1 MINLRKVRIGILG
14 GTFDPV
20 HNGHI
25 QLAREAI
32 TAGDL
37 DKVLFLVSRL
47 PPHKNAY
54 AADRERFE
62 MVKLA
67 LEGADRLEA
76 CDIELRREGKSYT
89 SDSVKFLRKEYPSS
103 DMVYIIG
110 SDVLSTLPYWHDG
123 ETIFSE
129 VEFMCFHRRGQMF
142 SCEHM
147 LCGLTEGQKSRI
159 HFFDASIPDISS
171 QGIRASL
178 QRGVPC
184 PDLPDA
190 VDRYIRQRKLYH
202 QSGI

>member
-1 MINLRKVRIGILG
+1 MMNLRKVRIGILG
-14 GTFDPV
+14 GTFDPI

-25 QLAREAI
+25 QLAKEAI
-32 TAGDL
+32 SVGNL
-37 DKVLFLVSRL
+37 DRVLFLVSKM
-47 PPHKNAY
+47 PPHKSTCAS
-54 AADRERFE
+54 DQQRFT
-62 MVKLA
+62 MVQLA
-67 LEGADRLEA
+67 LQGESKLEA
-76 CDIELRREGKSYT
+76 CDIEIQREGKSYT
-89 SDSVKFLRKEYPSS
+89 ADSVNLLRKKFPEAELF
-103 DMVYIIG
+103 YIIG
-110 SDVLSTLPYWHDG
+110 SDVLPTIPYWYEG
-123 ETIFSE
+123 EKVFSE

-142 SCEHM
+142 YCEHM

>member
-1 MINLRKVRIGILG
+1 MNLRKVRIGILG
-14 GTFDPV
+14 GTFDPI

-25 QLAREAI
+25 QLAKEAI
-32 TAGDL
+32 SVGNL
-37 DKVLFLVSRL
+37 DRVLFLVSKM
-47 PPHKNAY
+47 PPHKSTCAS
-54 AADRERFE
+54 DQQRFT
-62 MVKLA
+62 MVQLA
-67 LEGADRLEA
+67 LQGESKLEA
-76 CDIELRREGKSYT
+76 CDIEIQREGKSYT
-89 SDSVKFLRKEYPSS
+89 ADSVNLLRKKFPEAELF
-103 DMVYIIG
+103 YIIG
-110 SDVLSTLPYWHDG
+110 SDVLPTIPYWYEG
-123 ETIFSE
+123 EKVFSE